1 MKIII
6 DTNILLSAILGN
18 NSAVELINYSD
29 YQFYASP
36 QIIDEYRKLIRREK
50 FKLSTE
56 RIEFWDSFISEKFLI
71 TKTHNKI
78 KLSRDYQDAK
88 FIELANEI
96 NADFLITSDKK
107 LLNATNYTKTKIIKL
122 EYFKSLEF

>member
-18 NSAVELINYSD
+18 NSAVELINNSD
-29 YQFYASP
+29 FQFYASR
-36 QIIDEYRKLIRREK
+36 QIIDEYKKLIRRDK
-50 FKLSTE
+50 FKLSNE
-56 RIEFWDSFISEKFLI
+56 KIIFWDSFISEKFI
-71 TKTHNKI
+71 ISNTHNKI

-107 LLNATNYTKTKIIKL
+107 LLNATNFTQTKIVKL
-122 EYFKSLEF
+122 ENFIT